1 MERQT
6 DGQRYGEQR
15 YIDVHAPQVKG
26 INYIGD
32 KEVVIL
38 KYCQHTYIGHQTHH
52 KKRLSSPALSI
63 FDQDTR
69 YVVNNDCCEQYYNV
83 DRDEVHVKDATGD
96 QQMKPTELMRQQ
108 KEQNRNYREE

>member
-15 YIDVHAPQVKG
+15 NIDVHAPQVKG

-38 KYCQHTYIGHQTHH
+38 KHCQHTYIGHQTHN
-52 KKRLSSPALSI
+52 KESLSSLPFGI
-63 FDQDTR
+63 FYKDTR
-69 YVVNNDCCEQYYNV
+69 YVVNNDGCEQYYNV
-83 DRDEVHVKDATGD
+83 DRDEVHVKDATCD